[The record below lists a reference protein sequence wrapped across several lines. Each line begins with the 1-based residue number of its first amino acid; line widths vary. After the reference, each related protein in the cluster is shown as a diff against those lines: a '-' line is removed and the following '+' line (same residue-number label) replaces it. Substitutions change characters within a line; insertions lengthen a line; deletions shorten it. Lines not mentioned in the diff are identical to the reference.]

1 MTPESKK
8 SVLHISAFLV
18 HMFTSICYASAGG
31 GHIASQSIFPSVGG
45 RGQSARASLVGP
57 FPVPIISGGGHF
69 RYVAGTGSGGFRRA
83 EAVLEGVQVIRGR

>member
-18 HMFTSICYASAGG
+18 KIFTSIFYASAGG
-31 GHIASQSIFPSVGG
+31 GHVPSLSIFTSVGG

-69 RYVAGTGSGGFRRA
+69 RSLPVC
-83 EAVLEGVQVIRGR
+83 GRNRKWQLPAC